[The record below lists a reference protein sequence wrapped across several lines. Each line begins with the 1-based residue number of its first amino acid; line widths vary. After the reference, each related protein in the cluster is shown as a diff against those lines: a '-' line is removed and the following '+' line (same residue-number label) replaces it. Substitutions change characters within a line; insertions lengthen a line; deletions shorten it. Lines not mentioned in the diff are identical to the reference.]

1 MVSKAKTFRNLPR
14 DPENAIYSDGHLTN
28 RSCKVLDT
36 LLTTVVLTFHE
47 MFNPAIFVMCVWMRI
62 QLPFPPYTVKIPLLM
77 RDPELNDLVEKHEEV
92 SFVLPSTII
101 SAIFARGPAVC
112 NPCFFDDGPESAPA
126 FWHSED
132 KQFTDRLG
140 GADSLSHTLPIYFHE
155 DGVPRWKG
163 ESGTFLSWS
172 TPLTRGGSWTTR
184 KCIVGLT
191 SSSMSQATRHAILD
205 IVSWDMQ
212 ACRAGYFP
220 HTDHT
225 GRPFGPNT
233 AEGKRAGQP
242 IAQVPG
248 GPLWKATFANWK
260 GDQEAAALAHDPDCC
275 STTFL
280 CFPCPTTSV
289 LGI

>member
-1 MVSKAKTFRNLPR
+1 
-14 DPENAIYSDGHLTN
+14 
-28 RSCKVLDT
+28 
-36 LLTTVVLTFHE
+36 
-47 MFNPAIFVMCVWMRI
+47 MRI
-62 QLPFPPYTVKIPLLM
+62 QFPFSPYIAKIPLLM
-77 RDPELNDLVEKHEEV
+77 RDPELNDLCEKQEEV
-92 SFVLPSTII
+92 AFVLPSTII

-112 NPCFFDDGPESAPA
+112 NSCFFDDGPESVLA
-126 FWHSED
+126 FWKSED
-132 KQFTDRLG
+132 KEFTDRLG
-140 GADSLSHTLPIYFHE
+140 GADSLKHTLPLYFHE
-155 DGVPRWKG
+155 DGVPHWRG
-163 ESGTFLSWS
+163 QSGNFLSWS
-172 TPLTRGGSWTTR
+172 TPLTQGGSWTTR

-191 SSSMSQATRHAILD
+191 SSSMSQATRHTILD

-280 CFPCPTTSV
+280 CFPCPATSV